1 MSGCRRRGRGG
12 RAVTS
17 GRRHRAGR
25 PKGLLAAA
33 LLLAGG
39 AGGAGGWQP
48 GEGQAWAAEAPA
60 AVVSRAVE
68 HGIAVELAITPI
80 GGGGTPVA
88 TATGPP
94 GLREGQDVAV
104 RLRVTD
110 TAGQALAGL
119 SPAAWLDR
127 LPAAEVAPPECAA
140 RVKELAGGSLFN
152 QAELDLNSYYVLA
165 LDEDAG
171 INVVDPLFGFGGSKL
186 LTSIPLLSPG
196 EDWALAADRR
206 RLFVS
211 QPDADRVAVIDI
223 GTWKVAAQVAAGHH
237 PTRLGLQPDG
247 ARLWSVVDEEA
258 ASVAVIDATGASNAT
273 GASDSRDAR
282 DAHEPRVLARIATGK
297 GPHDLAFSADSAVV
311 FVTNAGAG
319 TVSVIDTRRLEK
331 VADLRT
337 GSRPIAIAW
346 SPLAAAAYVADEQ
359 DGTIVAID
367 GRRRAVTAR
376 IAARPGV
383 EVIRF
388 APGGR
393 LAFVLNP
400 RESTVQV
407 IDAETNRIVT
417 TGTTRQGPDQVVFS
431 DQLAY
436 IRHRGTD
443 TVLMVPLRGLGEA
456 GRPLEAADF
465 TGGQHPLGEG
475 ARPSLAD
482 GIVPA
487 PDRGTVLVANPADRA
502 IYYYVEGM
510 AAPSGS
516 FHDYGRQPRAVLVV
530 DRGLR
535 ERGRPGSYE
544 ATVRLPGPGRY
555 RLPFFLDA
563 PRVVHCFE
571 VELQPDPE
579 LAAAR
584 RRSAPV
590 RVEPLLDERTVAV
603 GTAVRLRFRLTD
615 PASGLPATGVDDLVM
630 MAYTI
635 SGEWQ
640 VRAPAR
646 EVGAGIYAAEFV
658 PPEAGAYTVIVECR
672 SRRLPF
678 HLSPRL
684 RLEAKTAKDAGGPP
698 RSARTSG
705 W

>member
-1 MSGCRRRGRGG
+1 M
-12 RAVTS
+12 RA
-17 GRRHRAGR
+17 R
-25 PKGLLAAA
+25 GLLAAA
-33 LLLAGG
+33 LLA
-39 AGGAGGWQP
+39 AGAGGWP
-48 GEGQAWAAEAPA
+48 GEWRVGAAEVPSAPP
-60 AVVSRAVE
+60 AVASRAVE
-68 HGIAVELAITPI
+68 QGIAVELEIAPLA
-80 GGGGTPVA
+80 GHP
-88 TATGPP
+88 GPP

-104 RLRVTD
+104 RFRVTD
-110 TAGQALAGL
+110 AAGQALAGL

-196 EDWALAADRR
+196 EDWALAAGRR

-211 QPDADRVAVIDI
+211 EPDADRVAVIDT
-223 GTWKVAAQVAAGHH
+223 GTWKVAAQVAAGHR

-247 ARLWSVVDEEA
+247 ARLWAVVDEEA
-258 ASVAVIDATGASNAT
+258 ASLAVIDASGAT
-273 GASDSRDAR
+273 GASEAR
-282 DAHEPRVLARIATGK
+282 EVRVLARIATGK
-297 GPHDLAFSADSAVV
+297 GPHDLAFSADGALV

-319 TVSVIDTRRLEK
+319 TVSVIDARRLEK

-359 DGTIVAID
+359 DGTIVVID
-367 GRRRAVTAR
+367 GRRRAVAAR

-383 EVIRF
+383 AVIRF

-487 PDRGTVLVANPADRA
+487 PDPGTVLVANPADRA

-516 FHDYGRQPRAVLVV
+516 FHNYGRQPRAVLVV

-590 RVEPLLDERTVAV
+590 RVEPLLDERTVAA

-658 PPEAGAYTVIVECR
+658 PPEAGTYTVIVECR

-684 RLEAKTAKDAGGPP
+684 RLEAKQAQGAKDMKATAPAAPPAPGPGP
-698 RSARTSG
+698 GPGSRSGTIEP
-705 W
+705 

>member
-1 MSGCRRRGRGG
+1 M
-12 RAVTS
+12 
-17 GRRHRAGR
+17 
-25 PKGLLAAA
+25 
-33 LLLAGG
+33 
-39 AGGAGGWQP
+39 
-48 GEGQAWAAEAPA
+48 
-60 AVVSRAVE
+60 VSRAVE
-68 HGIAVELAITPI
+68 QGIAVELAITPLA
-80 GGGGTPVA
+80 GDRRPPGPP
-88 TATGPP
+88 GPP

-104 RLRVTD
+104 RFRVTD
-110 TAGQALAGL
+110 AAGQALAGL

-171 INVVDPLFGFGGSKL
+171 INVVSTRCSASAAPKL

-196 EDWALAADRR
+196 EDWALAAGRR

-211 QPDADRVAVIDI
+211 QPDADRVAVIDT
-223 GTWKVAAQVAAGHH
+223 GTWKVAAQVAAGHR

-247 ARLWSVVDEEA
+247 ARLWAVVDEEA
-258 ASVAVIDATGASNAT
+258 ASVAVIDAAGAS
-273 GASDSRDAR
+273 GARGANEASEA
-282 DAHEPRVLARIATGK
+282 RVLARIATGK
-297 GPHDLAFSADSAVV
+297 GPHDLAFSADGALV

-319 TVSVIDTRRLEK
+319 TVSVIDARRLEK
-331 VADLRT
+331 AADLRT
-337 GSRPIAIAW
+337 GSRPVAIAW
-346 SPLAAAAYVADEQ
+346 SPLAAAAYVVDEQ
-359 DGTIVAID
+359 DGTIVVID
-367 GRRRAVTAR
+367 GRRRAVAAR

-383 EVIRF
+383 AVIRF

-475 ARPSLAD
+475 VRPSLAD

-487 PDRGTVLVANPADRA
+487 PDPGTVLVANPADRA

-516 FHDYGRQPRAVLVV
+516 FHNYGRQPRAVLVV

-658 PPEAGAYTVIVECR
+658 PPEAGTYTVIVECR

-684 RLEAKTAKDAGGPP
+684 RLEAKTATPVPPAPGRGSRSGP
-698 RSARTSG
+698 
-705 W
+705 

>member
-1 MSGCRRRGRGG
+1 MRGRPLI
-12 RAVTS
+12 A
-17 GRRHRAGR
+17 AAA
-25 PKGLLAAA
+25 LLAAA
-33 LLLAGG
+33 
-39 AGGAGGWQP
+39 GGWP
-48 GEGQAWAAEAPA
+48 RGDGRTWAAGSPPAPAAPAAAAPAAPA

-68 HGIAVELAITPI
+68 QGIAVELAITPI
-80 GGGGTPVA
+80 GGTPA
-88 TATGPP
+88 AAPPGPP

-104 RLRVTD
+104 RFRVTD
-110 TAGQALAGL
+110 AAGQALAGL
-119 SPAAWLDR
+119 APAAWLDR

-186 LTSIPLLSPG
+186 LTSIPLLSAG

-211 QPDADRVAVIDI
+211 EPEADRVAVVDT
-223 GTWKVAAQVAAGHH
+223 GTWKVTAQVAAGHR
-237 PTRLGLQPDG
+237 PTRLRLQPDG

-258 ASVAVIDATGASNAT
+258 ASVVAIDTAGA
-273 GASDSRDAR
+273 
-282 DAHEPRVLARIATGK
+282 RVLARIATGK
-297 GPHDLAFSADSAVV
+297 GPHDLAFSTDGALV

-319 TVSVIDTRRLEK
+319 TVSVIDARRLEK

-337 GSRPIAIAW
+337 GSRPGAIAW

-367 GRRRAVTAR
+367 GHRRAVAAR

-383 EVIRF
+383 TVIRF

-393 LAFVLNP
+393 FAFVLNP

-407 IDAETNRIVT
+407 IDAEANRVVT

-456 GRPLEAADF
+456 GHPLEAADF

-482 GIVPA
+482 GIVAA
-487 PDRGTVLVANPADRA
+487 PDPGTVLVANPADRA

-516 FHDYGRQPRAVLVV
+516 FQDYGRQPRAVLVV

-563 PRVVHCFE
+563 PRVLHCFE

-579 LAAAR
+579 LEAAR

-590 RVEPLLDERTVAV
+590 RVEPLLDQGTVAV
-603 GTAVRLRFRLTD
+603 GAPVRLRFRLTD

-646 EVGAGIYAAEFV
+646 EVEAGLYAAEFV

-684 RLEAKTAKDAGGPP
+684 RVEARAKAKDAKGAKGVSE
-698 RSARTSG
+698 RR
-705 W
+705 

>member
-1 MSGCRRRGRGG
+1 
-12 RAVTS
+12 
-17 GRRHRAGR
+17 
-25 PKGLLAAA
+25 
-33 LLLAGG
+33 
-39 AGGAGGWQP
+39 
-48 GEGQAWAAEAPA
+48 
-60 AVVSRAVE
+60 VSRAVE
-68 HGIAVELAITPI
+68 QGIAVELAITPLA
-80 GGGGTPVA
+80 GHPGPP
-88 TATGPP
+88 GPP

-104 RLRVTD
+104 RFRVTD
-110 TAGQALAGL
+110 AAGQALAGL

-196 EDWALAADRR
+196 EDWALAAGRR

-211 QPDADRVAVIDI
+211 QPDADRVAVIDT
-223 GTWKVAAQVAAGHH
+223 GTWKVAAQVAAGHR

-247 ARLWSVVDEEA
+247 ARLWAVVDEEA
-258 ASVAVIDATGASNAT
+258 ASVAVIDASGASEA
-273 GASDSRDAR
+273 
-282 DAHEPRVLARIATGK
+282 RVLARIATGK
-297 GPHDLAFSADSAVV
+297 GPHDLAFSADGALV
-311 FVTNAGAG
+311 FVTNAGDG
-319 TVSVIDTRRLEK
+319 TVSVIDARRLEK
-331 VADLRT
+331 VADLHT

-359 DGTIVAID
+359 DGTIVVID
-367 GRRRAVTAR
+367 GRRRAVAAR

-383 EVIRF
+383 AVIRF

-482 GIVPA
+482 GIVAA
-487 PDRGTVLVANPADRA
+487 PDPGTVLVANPADRA

-516 FHDYGRQPRAVLVV
+516 FHNYGRQPRAVLVV

-544 ATVRLPGPGRY
+544 AMVRLPGPGRY

-658 PPEAGAYTVIVECR
+658 PPEAGTYTVIVECR

-684 RLEAKTAKDAGGPP
+684 RLEAKQAPPAPPAPGRGSRSGP
-698 RSARTSG
+698 
-705 W
+705 

>member
-1 MSGCRRRGRGG
+1 VRGWPL
-12 RAVTS
+12 RA
-17 GRRHRAGR
+17 AAA
-25 PKGLLAAA
+25 LLAAA
-33 LLLAGG
+33 
-39 AGGAGGWQP
+39 GAGGWP
-48 GEGQAWAAEAPA
+48 GGGRASAAEAPPA
-60 AVVSRAVE
+60 PPAPPAVVSRAVE
-68 HGIAVELAITPI
+68 QGIAVELAITPLAAH
-80 GGGGTPVA
+80 P
-88 TATGPP
+88 GPP

-104 RLRVTD
+104 RFHVTD
-110 TAGQALAGL
+110 AAGQALAGL

-211 QPDADRVAVIDI
+211 EPDADRVAVIDT
-223 GTWKVAAQVAAGHH
+223 GTWKVAAQVAAGHR

-247 ARLWSVVDEEA
+247 ARLWAIVDEEA
-258 ASVAVIDATGASNAT
+258 AVAVIDATGASGATGGTGAT
-273 GASDSRDAR
+273 GASGAS
-282 DAHEPRVLARIATGK
+282 VLARIATGK
-297 GPHDLAFSADSAVV
+297 GPHDLAFSADGALV

-319 TVSVIDTRRLEK
+319 TVSLIDARRLEK

-337 GSRPIAIAW
+337 GSRPTAIAW

-367 GRRRAVTAR
+367 GRRRAVAAR

-383 EVIRF
+383 AVIRF

-393 LAFVLNP
+393 FAFVLNP

-407 IDAETNRIVT
+407 IDAETNRVVT

-487 PDRGTVLVANPADRA
+487 PDPGTVLVANPADRA

-516 FHDYGRQPRAVLVV
+516 FHDYGHQPRAVLVV

-590 RVEPLLDERTVAV
+590 RVEPLLDQSTVAV
-603 GTAVRLRFRLTD
+603 GTPVRLRFRLTD

-658 PPEAGAYTVIVECR
+658 PPEAGTYTVIVECR

-684 RLEAKTAKDAGGPP
+684 RLEARTAKPGPDPSHPLQGGRGRPSLPP
-698 RSARTSG
+698 LI
-705 W
+705 

>member
-1 MSGCRRRGRGG
+1 MTGRRR
-12 RAVTS
+12 
-17 GRRHRAGR
+17 RAGW
-25 PKGLLAAA
+25 PLALVPAG

-39 AGGAGGWQP
+39 WLPAEWR
-48 GEGQAWAAEAPA
+48 AWAAGVPA
-60 AVVSRAVE
+60 AGGHAVE
-68 HGIAVELAITPI
+68 HGIAVELAIVPI
-80 GGGGTPVA
+80 AGSPIAGSPIVDGGAPVA
-88 TATGPP
+88 

-104 RLRVTD
+104 RFRVSD
-110 TAGQALAGL
+110 AGGQALAGL

-186 LTSIPLLSPG
+186 LTTIRLLSPG

-211 QPDADRVAVIDI
+211 QPEADRVAVIDT
-223 GTWKVAAQVAAGHH
+223 GTWKVVAQVASGRR

-258 ASVAVIDATGASNAT
+258 ASVSVIDATVAT
-273 GASDSRDAR
+273 PAAAAR
-282 DAHEPRVLARIATGK
+282 EPRVVARIATGK
-297 GPHDLAFSADSAVV
+297 GPHDLAFSADSALA

-331 VADLRT
+331 VADLHT
-337 GSRPIAIAW
+337 GSRPTAVAW
-346 SPLAAAAYVADEQ
+346 SPLAAAAYVADEE
-359 DGTIVAID
+359 DGTIVAVD
-367 GRRRAVTAR
+367 GRRRAVVAR

-383 EVIRF
+383 TVIRF

-400 RESTVQV
+400 RQDTVQV

-417 TGTTRQGPDQVVFS
+417 TGTTRRDPDQVVFS

-436 IRHRGTD
+436 IRHRGSD
-443 TVLMVPLRGLGEA
+443 AVLMVPLRGLGEA
-456 GRPLEAADF
+456 GRALEAADF
-465 TGGQHPLGEG
+465 TGGQHPLGD
-475 ARPSLAD
+475 AVRPSLAD
-482 GIVPA
+482 GIA
-487 PDRGTVLVANPADRA
+487 PSPDPGTVLVANPADRA

-510 AAPSGS
+510 AAPSGT
-516 FHDYGRQPRAVLVV
+516 FHNYGRQPRAVLVV

-535 ERGRPGSYE
+535 ERERPGTYE
-544 ATVRLPGPGRY
+544 TTVRLPGPGRY
-555 RLPFFLDA
+555 RVPFFLDA
-563 PRVVHCFE
+563 PRVVHCFDME
-571 VELQPDPE
+571 VLPDPE
-579 LAAAR
+579 LTAAR
-584 RRSAPV
+584 LRSAAV
-590 RVEPLLDERTVAV
+590 QVEPLLDQRTVAL

-615 PASGLPATGVDDLVM
+615 PASGLPAIGVDDLVM
-630 MAYTI
+630 MAYKV

-640 VRAPAR
+640 VRALAR

-658 PPEAGAYTVIVECR
+658 PPEAGAYNVIVECR

-678 HLSPRL
+678 HLSPSL
-684 RLEAKTAKDAGGPP
+684 RLDATAAAAPVGSRPG
-698 RSARTSG
+698 ARPLRDRRPG
-705 W
+705 Y